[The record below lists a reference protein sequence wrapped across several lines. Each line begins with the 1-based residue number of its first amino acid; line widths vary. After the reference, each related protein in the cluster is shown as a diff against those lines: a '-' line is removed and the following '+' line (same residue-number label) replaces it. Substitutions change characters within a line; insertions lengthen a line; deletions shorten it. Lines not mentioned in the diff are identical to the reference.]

1 MKGYDP
7 NQHPFPPA
15 LVVKSV
21 FSDQPPITEA
31 VASMATAAPRC
42 SDTCATEP
50 EPLSNLLRLQLEPS
64 TDEPKGICG
73 TPYTE
78 GKSEAKPMGL
88 QIGGKHYKAM
98 KIQPVEYI
106 HANQIPF
113 MEGSIIKYISRWRQK
128 NGLQDLL
135 KAKHFI
141 DLLIELEENNA
152 K

>member
-15 LVVKSV
+15 LIVKSV
-21 FSDQPPITEA
+21 FSGQQPIA
-31 VASMATAAPRC
+31 
-42 SDTCATEP
+42 DTCATEP

-64 TDEPKGICG
+64 TDEPK
-73 TPYTE
+73 P
-78 GKSEAKPMGL
+78 SLL
-88 QIGGKHYKAM
+88 QVGGKHYKGM
-98 KIQPVEYI
+98 RIQPVQYN
-106 HANQIPF
+106 HANNIPF
-113 MEGSIIKYISRWRQK
+113 IEGSVIKYISRWREK

>member
-21 FSDQPPITEA
+21 FSDQQIT
-31 VASMATAAPRC
+31 T
-42 SDTCATEP
+42 DTCATEP
-50 EPLSNLLRLQLEPS
+50 EPLSNLLRSQLGPS

-78 GKSEAKPMGL
+78 GKSEAKPLGL